1 MCSLQ
6 LRAYCGSLSQDKQA
20 ERTAVL
26 IAQLADWA
34 VGARQVHAVIRLP
47 LSGLEEQVRVCEAYV
62 VYLLCLT
69 VSALSIAFL
78 GCLVLLCPCVSGRGC
93 LVVHLHDVM
102 ASASVVQRGQV

>member
-1 MCSLQ
+1 MVCSLQ

-69 VSALSIAFL
+69 VSALSTACTGCFALL
-78 GCLVLLCPCVSGRGC
+78 GQCVS
-93 LVVHLHDVM
+93 D
-102 ASASVVQRGQV
+102 

>member
-6 LRAYCGSLSQDKQA
+6 TRAYCGSLSQDKQA
-20 ERTAVL
+20 ECTAVL

-69 VSALSIAFL
+69 VSALSTACTGCFALL
-78 GCLVLLCPCVSGRGC
+78 GQCVS
-93 LVVHLHDVM
+93 D
-102 ASASVVQRGQV
+102 